1 MKTLK
6 FLLPALIVVFLIGSQ
21 SCKKDEENPP
31 ENPPEN
37 PQDNPP
43 TLSLQT
49 GTGYISASTTVKAN
63 DSIKFGI
70 RCTPNGNTG
79 AKITT
84 LKFDRK
90 FGDQGTNS
98 SSYALTNNNVDLS
111 TKANSQ
117 LGNETFTLTITDE
130 KGATA
135 SVSLVLTTISPTL
148 GKAVGQTP
156 GSEWIVAPTLIKM
169 N

>member
-1 MKTLK
+1 MKTLQ

-21 SCKKDEENPP
+21 SCKKDEENP
-31 ENPPEN
+31 
-37 PQDNPP
+37 QDNPP
-43 TLSLQT
+43 TISLQT
-49 GTGYISASTTVKAN
+49 GAGYISANATVKIN

-90 FGDQGTNS
+90 FNGQNFSNNFTMTS
-98 SSYALTNNNVDLS
+98 NNVDLS

-117 LGNETFTLTITDE
+117 VGSETFTMTITDE

-135 SVSLVLTTISPTL
+135 ATSVVVTTITPTQ
-148 GKAVGQTP
+148 GKAISQEPKTDLR
-156 GSEWIVAPTLIKM
+156 VAPALIKV

>member
-6 FLLPALIVVFLIGSQ
+6 FLLAALIVVFLIGSQ
-21 SCKKDEENPP
+21 SCKKDEENP
-31 ENPPEN
+31 
-37 PQDNPP
+37 QDNPP
-43 TLSLQT
+43 TISLQN
-49 GTGYISASTTVKAN
+49 GAGYISASTTVKIN

-84 LKFDRK
+84 LKFVRK
-90 FGDQGTNS
+90 FGSQIPSDT
-98 SSYALTNNNVDLS
+98 SYTMPGNNVDLL

-117 LGNETFTLTITDE
+117 VGNETFTLTITDE

-135 SVSLVLTTISPTL
+135 ATSVVVTTITPTQ
-148 GKAVGQTP
+148 GKAINQEPKTDLR
-156 GSEWIVAPTLIKM
+156 VAPTLIKV